1 VTPQLWIWLIFV
13 FALGGCIGSFLN
25 VVIYRM
31 PRDLSLVYP
40 GSACP
45 SCKKP
50 IRFYDNIPLVS
61 WLLLR
66 ARCRYCKAPISAR
79 YFVVE
84 LLTALMYVGLFV
96 LYFMVGIRQMSTE
109 DTGGMQMFLHG
120 GWLVYL
126 LHIILLS
133 GLLAVSAIDLEF
145 WVVPLSTCWFLT
157 AVGIAGS
164 ALAPLAMDHRF
175 ISHFRLLPF
184 SGATSGAISAGA
196 AVGLAASLLLRK
208 LGILKESYLAVE
220 SPPADGA
227 DEQQYDH
234 RREILKEILFV
245 IPILVC
251 SFAAYYLLLKLP
263 GLKEYWLDFTQMPVA
278 AGFLG
283 ALTGYFIGGG
293 IVWATR
299 IFGTLGFGKEAMG
312 MGDVHLMAAGG
323 AFLGPVSITIA
334 FFVGPFFGLAWAV
347 FQMLF
352 RKTRQIPYVP
362 FLSLGILTVIIFH
375 DWIFDWILQ
384 HLRVFMVR

>member
-1 VTPQLWIWLIFV
+1 MTPQLWIWLIFV